1 MFFGWLEIRIFDI
14 LWTKII
20 KFWLVVRK
28 TEFDLPKKE
37 KTPLSCWIV

>member
-1 MFFGWLEIRIFDI
+1 MFLGWLEIRISDI

-28 TEFDLPKKE
+28 TEFGLPK
-37 KTPLSCWIV
+37 